1 MDLIYIKLGDVVDT
15 TGRSMSACI
24 RKASMG
30 DTSKYVVAF
39 GDSRREE
46 FCLSTVIEAAVRDE
60 AAPFIVADLWDGHT
74 DYVIP
79 TSEIRKLAQQILSPC
94 LIESGRFEVEVN
106 FTPCD
111 PNCPF

>member
-1 MDLIYIKLGDVVDT
+1 MGLIYIKLNDVMDS
-15 TGRSMSACI
+15 TGRSMTACI
-24 RKASMG
+24 RKSSMG

-39 GDSRREE
+39 GDSRRDE

-60 AAPFIVADLWDGHT
+60 AAPFIVADLWDGHA

-79 TSEIRKLAQQILSPC
+79 TSEIRKLAQQILSPR
-94 LIESGRFEVEVN
+94 LIESGRFEVDVN
-106 FTPCD
+106 FVACV